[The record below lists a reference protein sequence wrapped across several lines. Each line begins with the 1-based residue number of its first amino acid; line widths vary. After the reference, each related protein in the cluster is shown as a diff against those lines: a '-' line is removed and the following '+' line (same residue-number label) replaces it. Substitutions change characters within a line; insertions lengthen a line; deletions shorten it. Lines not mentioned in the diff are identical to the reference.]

1 METDLGSD
9 CRFCNN
15 GPGGHFVFPYRY
27 QDWHILTLEETETVS
42 AKKIVI
48 SAVHYTVYLFVRLFV
63 CVLQAIPLETA
74 HHAARGLAWFF
85 GDLLHIREK
94 VVLEN
99 ISKSFPGLS
108 PVQHR
113 EIMRQMWE
121 HLFLLIIE
129 IANAP
134 RKIHET
140 NWRDFIKLKNSET
153 LVELLGG
160 DRAILIVTA
169 HYGNFELAGFTLA
182 LLGYPTH
189 SVARTLDNPYLD
201 RFLNKFRNHTGQYL
215 IPKNGGYPQMI
226 EVIEQGGVLALLAD
240 QYAGPRGQWVDF
252 FGRPAS
258 AHKAIALLAFE
269 HKTPV
274 VISYARRIDNRPL
287 QIFLEISASE
297 DPLYMDESLQSVT
310 GLTQWYT
317 SEIEKFIR
325 AMPGQYWWL
334 HRRWKDPRGDKR
346 RERAEK
352 RAQKKAD
359 FQAGQKDDSTREQA
373 A

>member
-1 METDLGSD
+1 
-9 CRFCNN
+9 
-15 GPGGHFVFPYRY
+15 VF
-27 QDWHILTLEETETVS
+27 

-48 SAVHYTVYLFVRLFV
+48 SAVHYTVYLLVRLFV
-63 CVLQAIPLETA
+63 CVLQAVPLDTA
-74 HHAARGLAWFF
+74 HHAGRGLAWFF

-94 VVLEN
+94 VVLDN
-99 ISKSFPGLS
+99 ISKSFPELS
-108 PVQHR
+108 HA
-113 EIMRQMWE
+113 EHLAIMRQMWE

-140 NWRDFIKLKNSET
+140 NWRDYIKLKNSEA
-153 LVELLGG
+153 LVEQLGG
-160 DRAILIVTA
+160 ERAVLIVTA

-226 EVIEQGGVLALLAD
+226 EVIGQGGVLALLAD

-252 FGRPAS
+252 LGRPAS

-287 QIFLEISASE
+287 QILLEISAAV
-297 DPLYMDESLQSVT
+297 DPVSMDESLQSVA

-317 SEIEKFIR
+317 NEIEKFIR
-325 AMPGQYWWL
+325 TMPGQYWWL

-346 RERAEK
+346 RERAAK
-352 RAQKKAD
+352 RAQKEASL
-359 FQAGQKDDSTREQA
+359 QAEQKGDSDREQA